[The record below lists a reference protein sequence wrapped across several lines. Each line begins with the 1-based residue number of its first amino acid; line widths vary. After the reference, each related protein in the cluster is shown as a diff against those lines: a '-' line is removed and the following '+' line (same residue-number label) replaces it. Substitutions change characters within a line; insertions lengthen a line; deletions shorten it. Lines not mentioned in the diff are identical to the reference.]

1 MKENW
6 IDKMRHK
13 LEGHEMP
20 PPEGLWEGIS
30 KEMGFEQK
38 STRKIVPIRR
48 WQWAAAAAVV
58 ALAGF
63 FTLYHFDNNMAVSE
77 GEPLSHYSKNNPL
90 LEDEMKTEN
99 TEETENIASLD
110 NDVKPS
116 TLTATKTGAQDIDN
130 PKIAYVQQKMAGV
143 QHISNNDAFS
153 QMEYVSDN
161 VEKKTTTIHQDTLLE
176 KDDKETLGNKRLT
189 IEEQHSKS
197 DNKHNDKSNG
207 ILPYLASSSVASSSR
222 GKSGKW
228 TVGLNVSGGLL
239 AAQNTERQERV
250 YYSFASLSYQPN
262 NDGMSIINNAH
273 KGYSPY
279 AYADYEAKHNIPV
292 RIGMDVQYRLNDRLS
307 LLSGINY
314 TYLHSQFSVP
324 LYDITMNDQNLHY
337 LGIPL
342 GVVCQLWSADHLRLY
357 LSGGGMVEK
366 CLNAKPWQWSV
377 NVAAGAEYAITPLV
391 GCYVE
396 PSLGYYFDDGT
407 AYEHYYKEHPT
418 APAIEIGL
426 RLHINE

>member
-1 MKENW
+1 MESCLILRHLQLRHLLVEN
-6 IDKMRHK
+6 RAN
-13 LEGHEMP
+13 GH
-20 PPEGLWEGIS
+20 
-30 KEMGFEQK
+30 
-38 STRKIVPIRR
+38 
-48 WQWAAAAAVV
+48 
-58 ALAGF
+58 
-63 FTLYHFDNNMAVSE
+63 
-77 GEPLSHYSKNNPL
+77 
-90 LEDEMKTEN
+90 
-99 TEETENIASLD
+99 
-110 NDVKPS
+110 
-116 TLTATKTGAQDIDN
+116 
-130 PKIAYVQQKMAGV
+130 
-143 QHISNNDAFS
+143 
-153 QMEYVSDN
+153 
-161 VEKKTTTIHQDTLLE
+161 
-176 KDDKETLGNKRLT
+176 
-189 IEEQHSKS
+189 
-197 DNKHNDKSNG
+197 
-207 ILPYLASSSVASSSR
+207 SV
-222 GKSGKW
+222 
-228 TVGLNVSGGLL
+228 
-239 AAQNTERQERV
+239 
-250 YYSFASLSYQPN
+250 
-262 NDGMSIINNAH
+262 NNAH
-273 KGYSPY
+273 VGYSPY
-279 AYADYEAKHNIPV
+279 SYADYEAKHNIPV

>member
-6 IDKMRHK
+6 TDKMRRK
-13 LEGHEMP
+13 LEGHEMS

-38 STRKIVPIRR
+38 STRKPVPIRR

-63 FTLYHFDNNMAVSE
+63 FTLYDFDNNMVVFE
-77 GEPLSHYSKNNPL
+77 GESLSHTSKNNPL
-90 LEDEMKTEN
+90 FEDEMQTEN
-99 TEETENIASLD
+99 TDVAEDVASLD

-116 TLTATKTGAQDIDN
+116 TVTATATEAQTVDV
-130 PKIAYVQQKMAGV
+130 PKIAYVL
-143 QHISNNDAFS
+143 
-153 QMEYVSDN
+153 
-161 VEKKTTTIHQDTLLE
+161 EKKSERSDVANRDESSQKDEMAVNMEKTPTTIPQETSQKKE
-176 KDDKETLGNKRLT
+176 DKESLENRQLAK
-189 IEEQHSKS
+189 EEQQSKPDS
-197 DNKHNDKSNG
+197 RHNDMSDG
-207 ILPYLASSSVASSSR
+207 FLPYPASSTVVPSSR
-222 GKSGKW
+222 GKSSKW
-228 TVGLNVSGGLL
+228 TVGLNASGGLL

-250 YYSFASLSYQPN
+250 YYSFASKSY
-262 NDGMSIINNAH
+262 MSDYEGTSMVNNAH
-273 KGYSPY
+273 VGYSPY
-279 AYADYEAKHNIPV
+279 SYADYEAKHSIPV
-292 RIGMDVQYRLNDRLS
+292 RIGMNVQYRLNDRLS

-314 TYLHSQFSVP
+314 TYLHSRFSVP
-324 LYDITMNDQNLHY
+324 LYDITLNDQNLHY

-342 GVVCQLWSADHLRLY
+342 GVACQLWSADHLRLY
-357 LSGGGMVEK
+357 ISGGGIVEK

-396 PSLGYYFDDGT
+396 PSVGYYFDDGT

-426 RLHINE
+426 RLHLNE